1 MVGRDL
7 ISGVAA
13 IYYFKCLVFLK
24 KYETCKE
31 HKLCAIHRETK
42 SQLIEIILM
51 EAQTLDKLDKD
62 KSVTINILK
71 ELKEIMSKGMME
83 NVRTISHQAE
93 NINKE
98 IEIIKRNQRNFV
110 PEKLQ
115 KLK

>member
-1 MVGRDL
+1 
-7 ISGVAA
+7 
-13 IYYFKCLVFLK
+13 
-24 KYETCKE
+24 
-31 HKLCAIHRETK
+31 
-42 SQLIEIILM
+42 M